1 MESSFTLLGVA
12 KAAETLDSVY
22 CAVCGQHP
30 AGRGGDATALRR
42 RLEFRHRLVLGD
54 FVLLLGLDG
63 IPAITGGDL
72 DTLAGVPG
80 FKRMSMEAVATTCRQ
95 PSLLDGFN
103 SLIRLIYLPVRPFYF
118 PVRTLR
124 EFALGCGRISI
135 T

>member
-1 MESSFTLLGVA
+1 LTFLGVA
-12 KAAETLDSVY
+12 RGAETLESGFQS
-22 CAVCGQHP
+22 VCGQHP

-42 RLEFRHRLVLGD
+42 RLEFRHRLVLRD

-80 FKRMSMEAVATTCRQ
+80 FKRMSKEALATTCRQ

-103 SLIRLIYLPVRPFYF
+103 SL
-118 PVRTLR
+118 
-124 EFALGCGRISI
+124 FA
-135 T
+135 